1 MMLITMFIIE
11 IIGEDFL
18 PC

>member
-1 MMLITMFIIE
+1 MLITKFIIE
-11 IIGEDFL
+11 IIGEDFV